1 MTAYSFFQAV
11 LRQRGWIFLAIVTLL
26 APLAFFAAQVQTD
39 NSLDR
44 LVSPSGEERAAFQ
57 RFGQTFGS
65 DEFILIGLQARNLTS
80 EAYLS
85 KMDELE
91 LALQKVPFLVR
102 TRSLISTY
110 RSVHPL
116 FNPSS
121 AKDRQDFERFVS
133 SSSFWAKQG
142 LIAPGRMLSLVMQ
155 LNVHTPD
162 ERRTVVSATERILK
176 PFQELSP
183 SPFERIRK
191 VGQPYLNFELDTST
205 SEIGQ
210 LFLPIYLFFSVGF
223 TFLLYRSFKGSLAV
237 LLCVLVSLAMT
248 VGLVALSGSVLTMLS
263 SIMPI
268 MVMILSTETCIY
280 IYATWVGLRDE
291 IADPRE
297 RLLKAL
303 ALKWKPCWYAILTTL
318 IGFAAFLPSNMR
330 TVRDL
335 GTFVAIGVLIAYA
348 ISMTL
353 FPILFDWLKPPL
365 PKSKAPGAFA
375 KGVSALLSRLP
386 ELTRRARFVIVP
398 LSLVL
403 GVLAYLAYAAMD
415 METDTLSYLS
425 PKSQVFQDTTYVQEH
440 LMGLMSL
447 ELMLEGEKGQFAEPE
462 ALKALQGFEADLR
475 RAPMVQSTL
484 SPTTLL
490 TSTHFISTGQDGYPQ
505 NNFTLTKY
513 ITLLSQQDVWNSY
526 ISHDFDRLRISTVT
540 KGEDRAA
547 FASIRSHAERAWAD
561 FRQEHP
567 EFKDVK
573 LVFTGM
579 SPLIANISKYLYDT
593 LDFSFMI
600 SIVAVFCVYLLQLR
614 HLKFSFA
621 ALLPSVLSIFL
632 MYWVMELTGTRL
644 DVGTVVIASIVMGV
658 ADNASIHL
666 LQHYTERR
674 QTGAAMLDAL
684 RYSFAVSG
692 RGVFIAATV
701 IIVGF
706 VTFGLSDFPPIR
718 HFGLY
723 TGVAIAFALAGTL
736 LFMPAFLWI
745 VTPKKEQGG
754 KP

>member
-1 MTAYSFFQAV
+1 MTGYRFFEAV
-11 LRQRGWIFLAIVTLL
+11 LKHRVWIFLGIVLFL
-26 APLAFFAAQVQTD
+26 APLAYFAAQVQTD

-44 LVSPSGEERAAFQ
+44 LVSPSGEERAAFE
-57 RFGQTFGS
+57 RFGKTFGS
-65 DEFILIGLQARNLTS
+65 DEFILIGLQGKDLFGESFLA
-80 EAYLS
+80 

-102 TRSLISTY
+102 TRSLISTF

-116 FNPSS
+116 FNPNN
-121 AKDRQDFERFVS
+121 AKDRSDFAAFVS

-142 LIAPGRMLSLVMQ
+142 LIAPGKMMPIVLQLSI
-155 LNVHTPD
+155 HSPD
-162 ERRTVVSATERILK
+162 ERRTVVAFTERVLA
-176 PFQELSP
+176 PFQNLSP
-183 SPFERIRK
+183 SPFEHIRK
-191 VGQPYLNFELDTST
+191 VGQPYLNFALDTST

-223 TFLLYRSFKGSLAV
+223 TFLLYRSLKGSLAV

-248 VGLVALSGSVLTMLS
+248 VGLVTLSGSVLTMLS

-280 IYATWVGLRDE
+280 VYATWVALRDE
-291 IADPRE
+291 EPDPRK
-297 RLLKAL
+297 RLLRAL

-318 IGFAAFLPSNMR
+318 IGFAAFLPSDMR

-335 GTFVAIGVLIAYA
+335 GLFVAIGVLIAYA

-353 FPILFDWLKPPL
+353 FPILFDFLAPPL
-365 PKSKAPGAFA
+365 PKPKKDG
-375 KGVSALLSRLP
+375 SAARLMASLLVRIP
-386 ELTRRARFVIVP
+386 DLTNRARFVIVP
-398 LSLVL
+398 VSLLL
-403 GVLAYLAYAAMD
+403 GIFAYIAYSNMD
-415 METDTLSYLS
+415 METDTLTYLS
-425 PKSQVFQDTTYVQEH
+425 PKSQVFLDTTYVQEN

-447 ELMLEGEKGQFAEPE
+447 ELMLEGKKGQFAAPE
-462 ALKALQGFEADLR
+462 ALKSLQSFEADLR

-490 TSTHFISTGQDGYPQ
+490 TTAHFISTGEDGYPQ
-505 NNFTLTKY
+505 NNFTISKY
-513 ITLLSQQDVWNSY
+513 IALLSQQDVWNSY
-526 ISHDFDRLRISTVT
+526 IGQDFDRLRISTIT

-547 FASIRSHAERAWAD
+547 FTSIRTHAERAWET
-561 FRQEHP
+561 FRQDYP
-567 EFKDVK
+567 AFKDVK

-600 SIVAVFCVYLLQLR
+600 SLVAVFCVYLIQLR
-614 HLKFSFA
+614 RFKFSLA

-632 MYWVMELTGTRL
+632 MYWVMALTGTRL
-644 DVGTVVIASIVMGV
+644 DVGSVVIASIVMGV

-666 LQHYTERR
+666 LQHYTEHRR
-674 QTGAAMLDAL
+674 DGADMREAL

-692 RGVFIAATV
+692 RGVFIAAAV
-701 IIVGF
+701 IIFGF

-723 TGVAIAFALAGTL
+723 TGVAIGFALAGTL
-736 LFMPAFLWI
+736 FFMPAFLWI
-745 VTPKKEQGG
+745 VTPKKERGG
-754 KP
+754 K